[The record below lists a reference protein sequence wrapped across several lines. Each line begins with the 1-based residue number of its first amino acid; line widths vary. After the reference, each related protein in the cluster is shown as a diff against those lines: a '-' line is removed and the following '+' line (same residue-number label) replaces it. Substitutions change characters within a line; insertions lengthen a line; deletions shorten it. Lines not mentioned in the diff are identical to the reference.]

1 MQSKLIENIDSFVY
15 TDGIDEF
22 NDNNQ
27 EPIYESGYASRYGS
41 VTSSIK
47 KPLDNYVV
55 NQYPTASSQLGKAII
70 ANGNDLVDHGI
81 PSEMFHT
88 VTEEMLI
95 PHESECESEFEIRE
109 NVQEDFKEYP
119 NTKEDFAK
127 PELSEAQKLINL
139 DNFNKLADR
148 RK

>member
-1 MQSKLIENIDSFVY
+1 
-15 TDGIDEF
+15 
-22 NDNNQ
+22 
-27 EPIYESGYASRYGS
+27 
-41 VTSSIK
+41 
-47 KPLDNYVV
+47 
-55 NQYPTASSQLGKAII
+55 
-70 ANGNDLVDHGI
+70 
-81 PSEMFHT
+81 
-88 VTEEMLI
+88 MLI